1 MSMHLGFSCVQNGFK
16 TRLGADRNLLRFFR
30 LFWNVFSFFSSYFYL
45 FEGSKI
51 FLLSSKY
58 FVGLFV
64 SQFISRN
71 FLEFLGFFR
80 AFSVLQKNYLVF
92 SWIFLC
98 TENDFMKKREILSYQ
113 FGPSPKARPALLR
126 PKGKPARQPT

>member
-71 FLEFLGFFR
+71 FLEIFGILQSIFCASKDLSSFLLDISLYR
-80 AFSVLQKNYLVF
+80 K
-92 SWIFLC
+92 
-98 TENDFMKKREILSYQ
+98 
-113 FGPSPKARPALLR
+113 
-126 PKGKPARQPT
+126 